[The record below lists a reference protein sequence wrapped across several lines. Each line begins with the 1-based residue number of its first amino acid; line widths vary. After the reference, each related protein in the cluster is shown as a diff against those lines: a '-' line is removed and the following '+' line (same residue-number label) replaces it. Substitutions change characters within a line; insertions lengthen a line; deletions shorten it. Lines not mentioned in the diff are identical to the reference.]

1 MNLVKTTFLSDYK
14 PPSFLIKTVDLCFT
28 LDEELTQV
36 HSHLTLSRNP
46 EAKASSDPL
55 ILNGEQLELIS
66 VKLNDRLLSSS
77 EYQLNETELTIP
89 NVFNEFT
96 LTIVTQIKPIKN
108 MALSGFYVSRGIF
121 CTQCEAEGFRRIT
134 YFVDRP
140 DVLALYTTTI
150 IADKTRYP
158 ILLSNGNKV
167 VYQKLDNNQHLVKW
181 EDPFKKPSYLFA
193 LVAGNLEFIEDE
205 FITKSNRKIILQI
218 FFEKG
223 QKEKCLHAMA
233 SLKQAM
239 RWDEQAYGRE
249 YDLAIFMIA
258 VIDNFNMGAMENKG
272 LNIFNAQAFLADPET
287 ATDSDYSY
295 VTKVVGH
302 EYFHNWTGNRITCRD
317 WFQLSLK
324 EGLTVF
330 REQEFSETI
339 GSAVIERIN
348 TVKQLRSLQFA
359 EDAGPLAHPV
369 QPNSY
374 IEINNFYT
382 VTIYKKGA
390 ELIRMMKVLVGVE
403 LFRKGMDLYFERYDG
418 QAVTIQDFVQAIEE
432 ASGYDFRQFHL
443 WYKQSGTPELHINC
457 AYKPE
462 SNTFDLIV
470 KQNCPPTPEQ
480 PIKKPFYIPLA
491 MALLNTEGQSIALQ
505 LEGEAKPRDKQR
517 VLIIKEV
524 EQRFRFINISSKPI
538 PSLLRNFSAPIK
550 LSVDYNDEDLA
561 FLMEKDS
568 DGFNRWNAAQ
578 QLATRIVMQRIEQPL
593 IQSESTTLLLK
604 SYQVLLTDITP
615 ENEALFAE
623 LLNLPGEAYF
633 AEQMKIIDVDG
644 IHREREWLREKIA
657 HGLYTQ
663 LLALYK
669 TYQNFKP
676 YRFDGQLQAQRR
688 LKNTCL
694 NYLML
699 LNNEDIHDLCITQY
713 QKTDNI
719 TDRISALSELV
730 NNNSPAC
737 ARLLNEFY
745 EKWQTNT
752 LLICKWLALQAR
764 APLPSSLDCV
774 KALLKHSAFDW
785 KNPNKIRS
793 LIGVFCTDNPIQ
805 FHEASGEGYQFL
817 GEQIQDLDK
826 LNPQIAARLVEPLTR
841 WQRFDA
847 LRGELM
853 REQLKN
859 ILITPGLSPDV
870 YEIVSKSLVKE

>member
-1 MNLVKTTFLSDYK
+1 MNLAKTTFLRDYK
-14 PPSFLIKTVDLCFT
+14 PPNFLIKTVDLCFT
-28 LDEELTQV
+28 LGEELTQV

-46 EAKASSDPL
+46 EAKVSSDPL

-66 VKLNDRLLSSS
+66 IKLNDRLLSSS
-77 EYQLNETELTIP
+77 EYQLDETELTIP

-96 LTIVTQIKPIKN
+96 LTIVTQIKPIEN
-108 MALSGFYVSRGIF
+108 MALSGLYVSRGIF

-140 DVLALYTTTI
+140 DVLARYTTTI

-158 ILLSNGNKV
+158 ILLSNGNKI
-167 VYQKLDNNQHLVKW
+167 VYQELENNQHLVKW

-193 LVAGNLEFIEDE
+193 LVAGHLEFIQDE
-205 FITKSNRKIILQI
+205 FITKSNRKITLQI
-218 FFEKG
+218 FFEEG
-223 QKEKCLHAMA
+223 QKEKCFHAMA

-239 RWDEQAYGRE
+239 HWDEQAYGRE

-258 VIDNFNMGAMENKG
+258 VIDDFNMGAMENKG
-272 LNIFNAQAFLADPET
+272 LNIFNAQTVLADPET

-302 EYFHNWTGNRITCRD
+302 EYFHNWTGDRITCRD

-369 QPNSY
+369 QPDSY

-382 VTIYKKGA
+382 MTIYEKGA

-432 ASGYDFRQFHL
+432 ASGYDLQQFHL
-443 WYKQSGTPELHINC
+443 WYKQSGTPELHINYG
-457 AYKPE
+457 YKPE

-480 PIKKPFYIPLA
+480 PTKKPFYIPLA
-491 MALLNTEGQSIALQ
+491 MVLLNTEGQSIALQ

-524 EQRFRFINISSKPI
+524 EQRFRFVNVPSKPI
-538 PSLLRNFSAPIK
+538 PSLLRNFSAPVK
-550 LSVDYNDEDLA
+550 LYVDYNDEDLA

-578 QLATRIVMQRIEQPL
+578 QLATRIVMQRIEQPS
-593 IQSESTTLLLK
+593 IQSESTALLLK
-604 SYQVLLTDITP
+604 SYQALLTDITP

-623 LLNLPGEAYF
+623 LLNLPSEAYF

-644 IHREREWLREKIA
+644 IHREREWLREQIA
-657 HGLYTQ
+657 NGLHAQ

-669 TYQNFKP
+669 TYQKFKP
-676 YRFDGQLQAQRR
+676 YTFDGQSQAQRR

-699 LNNEDIHDLCITQY
+699 LNKDDINDFCITQY
-713 QKTDNI
+713 QKADNI
-719 TDRISALSELV
+719 TDSISALSELV
-730 NNNSPAC
+730 NNNSPVSAH
-737 ARLLNEFY
+737 LLNEFY

-764 APLPSSLDCV
+764 APLPSSLACV

-805 FHEASGEGYQFL
+805 FHQSSGEGYQFL
-817 GEQIQDLDK
+817 GEQIQYLDK
-826 LNPQIAARLVEPLTR
+826 LNPQIAARLVRPLTR
-841 WQRFDA
+841 WQRFDES
-847 LRGELM
+847 RSQLM